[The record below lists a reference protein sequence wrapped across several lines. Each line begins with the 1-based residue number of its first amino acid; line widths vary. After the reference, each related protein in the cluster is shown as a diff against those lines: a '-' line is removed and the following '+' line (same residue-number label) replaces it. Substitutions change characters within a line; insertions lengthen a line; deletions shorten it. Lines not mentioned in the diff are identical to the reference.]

1 MAIPEIK
8 YVEFTSNKYIGS
20 QTNEGGI
27 IYNDIVELQDDAMR
41 LKVTE
46 CIFKYNE
53 APKGSAIYWQG
64 GALIISNSIFEG
76 NISTSTASFVGG
88 AINFR
93 YLLDSSVS
101 NATIGEF
108 SISN

>member
-1 MAIPEIK
+1 MLISDEYEQNFIFENLLFDQNISDGNVGCIVQISHTVSINESTKTKVAIPEIK

-46 CIFKYNE
+46 CIFKYNY
-53 APKGSAIYWQG
+53 IY
-64 GALIISNSIFEG
+64 
-76 NISTSTASFVGG
+76 
-88 AINFR
+88 
-93 YLLDSSVS
+93 Y
-101 NATIGEF
+101 
-108 SISN
+108 